1 MTPASRASIEDAV
14 ILVKGLLFIVYCLF
28 IVNTN
33 VFINADSGQDLSTLG
48 DDDMKVG
55 DAVTYTW
62 ATKWQARF
70 ATICT
75 WIFQREAADYRP
87 LVDFHKLHAPASNFK
102 VRRLRPTKKQS
113 NNLFLHSYK
122 KAFLT
127 ILSARPQLFLL
138 TYLRQFHLRQ

>member
-70 ATICT
+70 STICT
-75 WIFQREAADYRP
+75 
-87 LVDFHKLHAPASNFK
+87 
-102 VRRLRPTKKQS
+102 
-113 NNLFLHSYK
+113 
-122 KAFLT
+122 
-127 ILSARPQLFLL
+127 
-138 TYLRQFHLRQ
+138 